1 MKPSARP
8 GIPGGTV
15 EIRGLSVALGAGPR
29 RVEAVRDLDLTV
41 EGGELVSLLGPS
53 GCGKSTILNAVAGYV
68 TPERGSI
75 VVGGER
81 VEEPGP
87 ERGMVFQQCSLLP
100 WKTVLNNVGF
110 GLKMRGVPAR
120 ERAEASRRLLDL
132 VGLSGFED
140 AYPSQLSGGMQ
151 QRVEIARVLINEPR
165 VVLMDEPFSAL
176 DAQTR
181 LSMHELLLD
190 VFRQVRTTVLFVTH
204 DIDEAIFLSDRI
216 ALMTRRPC
224 RVGAEI
230 AVPFG
235 RPRSA
240 AIVGSSEF
248 AAIKRRCLEALSEER
263 VIAAAPAT
271 PAITAPGRRQQAGA

>member
-1 MKPSARP
+1 MRP
-8 GIPGGTV
+8 GASSGGRV
-15 EIRGLSVALGAGPR
+15 EIQGLSVVLGSGAR
-29 RVEAVRDLDLTV
+29 RTEAVRDLDLTV

-68 TPERGSI
+68 APERGSI
-75 VVGGER
+75 LVGGER
-81 VEEPGP
+81 VDAPGP

-120 ERAEASRRLLDL
+120 ERAEASRRLLGL

-140 AYPSQLSGGMQ
+140 AYPAHLSGGMQ
-151 QRVEIARVLINEPR
+151 QRVEIARVLINEPK

-230 AVPFG
+230 VVPFE

-248 AAIKRRCLEALSEER
+248 ASIKRRCLEALSDER
-263 VIAAAPAT
+263 AAAAAAAAPASAARAHDQL
-271 PAITAPGRRQQAGA
+271 PSA

>member
-1 MKPSARP
+1 MTPAARAP
-8 GIPGGTV
+8 RRGSPGGTV
-15 EIRGLSVALGAGPR
+15 EIRGLSVALGTGSR

-68 TPERGSI
+68 APERGSI

-81 VEEPGP
+81 VEAPGP

-110 GLKMRGVPAR
+110 GLKMRGVP
-120 ERAEASRRLLDL
+120 ERARREASRRLLDL

-140 AYPSQLSGGMQ
+140 AYPAQLSGGMQ
-151 QRVEIARVLINEPR
+151 QRVEIARVLIAEPR

-181 LSMHELLLD
+181 LSMQALLLD
-190 VFRQVRTTVLFVTH
+190 VIRHVRTTVLFVTH

-224 RVGAEI
+224 RVGAQI
-230 AVPFG
+230 AVPFE

-240 AIVGSSEF
+240 AVVGSSEF
-248 AAIKRRCLEALSEER
+248 AAIKRRCLDALSDGR
-263 VIAAAPAT
+263 AGAAT
-271 PAITAPGRRQQAGA
+271 PARDRDQRTSA

>member
-1 MKPSARP
+1 MTPADRP
-8 GIPGGTV
+8 AIPGGTV

-41 EGGELVSLLGPS
+41 GSGELVSLLGPS

-68 TPERGSI
+68 APERGSI
-75 VVGGER
+75 VVGGAR
-81 VEEPGP
+81 VDGPGP

-100 WKTVLNNVGF
+100 WKTVLDNIGF
-110 GLKMRGVPAR
+110 GLKMRGVRAR
-120 ERAEASRRLLDL
+120 ERAEASRRLLGL

-140 AYPSQLSGGMQ
+140 AYPAQLSGGMQ

-190 VFRQVRTTVLFVTH
+190 VFRQVRATVLFVTH

-248 AAIKRRCLEALSEER
+248 AAIKRRCLEALSDER
-263 VIAAAPAT
+263 AISATPAMPAAPARGHDR
-271 PAITAPGRRQQAGA
+271 AAGA

>member
-1 MKPSARP
+1 MTPAARP

-248 AAIKRRCLEALSEER
+248 AAIKRRCLEALSDER
-263 VIAAAPAT
+263 AITTT
-271 PAITAPGRRQQAGA
+271 PAARERDRVSA

>member
-1 MKPSARP
+1 MTSAARAP
-8 GIPGGTV
+8 RRESPGGAV
-15 EIRGLSVALGAGPR
+15 EIRGLSVALGTGSR

-41 EGGELVSLLGPS
+41 ERGELVSLLGPS

-68 TPERGSI
+68 APERGSI
-75 VVGGER
+75 AVGGER
-81 VEEPGP
+81 VEAPGP

-110 GLKMRGVPAR
+110 GLKMRGVPER
-120 ERAEASRRLLDL
+120 ERREASRRLLEL

-140 AYPSQLSGGMQ
+140 AYPAQLSGGMQ
-151 QRVEIARVLINEPR
+151 QRVEIARVLIAEPR

-181 LSMHELLLD
+181 LSMQALLLD
-190 VFRQVRTTVLFVTH
+190 VIRHVRTTVLFVTH

-224 RVGAEI
+224 RVGAQI
-230 AVPFG
+230 AVPFE

-248 AAIKRRCLEALSEER
+248 AAIKRRCLDALGDGRAS
-263 VIAAAPAT
+263 AAAPAR
-271 PAITAPGRRQQAGA
+271 GREQHTGA

>member
-1 MKPSARP
+1 MTPAARP
-8 GIPGGTV
+8 GGRV
-15 EIRGLSVALGAGPR
+15 EIRGLSVVLGAGAR
-29 RVEAVRDLDLTV
+29 RTEAVRDLDLTV
-41 EGGELVSLLGPS
+41 ESGEFVSLLGPS

-68 TPERGSI
+68 PPARGGI

-81 VEEPGP
+81 VDGPGP
-87 ERGMVFQQCSLLP
+87 ERGMVFQQNTLLP

-110 GLKMRGVPAR
+110 GLKMRGVPER
-120 ERAEASRRLLDL
+120 ERREASRRLLQL

-140 AYPSQLSGGMQ
+140 AYPAHLSGGMQ
-151 QRVEIARVLINEPR
+151 QRVEIARVLITEPR

-181 LSMHELLLD
+181 LAMQELLLD
-190 VFRQVRTTVLFVTH
+190 VWGQVRTTVLFVTH

-216 ALMTRRPC
+216 ALMTGRPC

-230 AVPFG
+230 AIPFE

-248 AAIKRRCLEALSEER
+248 AAIKRECLDALGYEGR
-263 VIAAAPAT
+263 GAATSARA
-271 PAITAPGRRQQAGA
+271 ARADQQPVGA

>member
-1 MKPSARP
+1 MTLDANRAAARRES
-8 GIPGGTV
+8 PGGAV
-15 EIRGLSVALGAGPR
+15 EISGLSVALGVGAR
-29 RVEAVRDLDLTV
+29 RVEAVRDLDLRV

-68 TPERGSI
+68 APERGSI

-81 VEEPGP
+81 VEGPGP
-87 ERGMVFQQCSLLP
+87 ARGMVFQQSSLLP

-110 GLKMRGVPAR
+110 GLKVRGVPER
-120 ERAEASRRLLDL
+120 ERREASRRLLSL

-140 AYPSQLSGGMQ
+140 AYPAQLSGGMQ
-151 QRVEIARVLINEPR
+151 QRVEIARVLITEPR

-181 LSMHELLLD
+181 LSMQELLLD

-235 RPRSA
+235 RPRTA
-240 AIVGSSEF
+240 AIVGSGEF
-248 AAIKRRCLEALSEER
+248 AAIKRRCLEALRDER
-263 VIAAAPAT
+263 AAAAHRHDLEAQT
-271 PAITAPGRRQQAGA
+271 GA

>member
-1 MKPSARP
+1 MTPAARAP
-8 GIPGGTV
+8 RRESPGGDV
-15 EIRGLSVALGAGPR
+15 EIRGLSVALGAGAR
-29 RVEAVRDLDLTV
+29 RVEVVRDLDLSV

-68 TPERGSI
+68 APERGSI
-75 VVGGER
+75 VVGGEP
-81 VEEPGP
+81 VEAPGP
-87 ERGMVFQQCSLLP
+87 DRGMVFQQCSLLP

-110 GLKMRGVPAR
+110 GLKMRGVPER
-120 ERAEASRRLLDL
+120 ERREASRRLLDL

-151 QRVEIARVLINEPR
+151 QRVEIARVLITEPR

-181 LSMHELLLD
+181 LSMQALLLD
-190 VFRQVRTTVLFVTH
+190 VIRHVRTTVLFVTH

-216 ALMTRRPC
+216 ALMTGRPC
-224 RVGAEI
+224 RVGAQL
-230 AVPFG
+230 AVPFE

-248 AAIKRRCLEALSEER
+248 AAIKRRCLDALNDGRSG
-263 VIAAAPAT
+263 AAT
-271 PAITAPGRRQQAGA
+271 PARGRDQHPSA

>member
-1 MKPSARP
+1 MTPSARP

-248 AAIKRRCLEALSEER
+248 TAIKRRCLEALSDER
-263 VIAAAPAT
+263 VITATPAT

>member
-1 MKPSARP
+1 MTPAASAARRES
-8 GIPGGTV
+8 PGGAV

-29 RVEAVRDLDLTV
+29 RVEVVRDLDLTV

-68 TPERGSI
+68 APERGSI
-75 VVGGER
+75 AVGGEP
-81 VEEPGP
+81 VDAPGP
-87 ERGMVFQQCSLLP
+87 ERGMVFQQTSLLP

-110 GLKMRGVPAR
+110 GLKMRGVPER
-120 ERAEASRRLLDL
+120 ERREASRRLLDL

-140 AYPSQLSGGMQ
+140 AYPAQLSGGML
-151 QRVEIARVLINEPR
+151 QRVEIARVLITEPR

-181 LSMHELLLD
+181 LSMQALLLD
-190 VFRQVRTTVLFVTH
+190 VIRHVRTTVLFVTH

-224 RVGAEI
+224 RVGAQI
-230 AVPFG
+230 AVPFE

-240 AIVGSSEF
+240 AIVGSGEF
-248 AAIKRRCLEALSEER
+248 AAIKRRCLDALNDGR
-263 VIAAAPAT
+263 VITAPPAAPARGLDQR
-271 PAITAPGRRQQAGA
+271 PTA

>member
-1 MKPSARP
+1 MRP
-8 GIPGGTV
+8 GASSGGRV
-15 EIRGLSVALGAGPR
+15 EIQGLSVVLGSGGR
-29 RVEAVRDLDLTV
+29 RTEAVRDLDLTV
-41 EGGELVSLLGPS
+41 ESGELVSLLGPS

-68 TPERGSI
+68 APERGSI
-75 VVGGER
+75 LVGGER
-81 VEEPGP
+81 VEAPGP

-120 ERAEASRRLLDL
+120 ERAEASRRLLGV

-140 AYPSQLSGGMQ
+140 AYPAHLSGGMQ
-151 QRVEIARVLINEPR
+151 QRVEIARVLINEPK

-224 RVGAEI
+224 RVGAELT
-230 AVPFG
+230 VPFE

-240 AIVGSSEF
+240 SIVGSSEF
-248 AAIKRRCLEALSEER
+248 ASIKRRCLEALSDER
-263 VIAAAPAT
+263 AAAAALASAARGHDQRPSA
-271 PAITAPGRRQQAGA
+271 

>member
-1 MKPSARP
+1 MTSAVRP
-8 GIPGGTV
+8 GGRV
-15 EIRGLSVALGAGPR
+15 EIRGLSVVLGAGAR
-29 RVEAVRDLDLTV
+29 RTEAVRDLDLTV
-41 EGGELVSLLGPS
+41 ESGELVSLLGPS

-68 TPERGSI
+68 PPARGSI

-81 VEEPGP
+81 VDGPGP
-87 ERGMVFQQCSLLP
+87 ERGMVFQQNTLLP

-110 GLKMRGVPAR
+110 GLKMRGVPER
-120 ERAEASRRLLDL
+120 ERREASRRLLQL

-140 AYPSQLSGGMQ
+140 AYPAHLSGGMQ
-151 QRVEIARVLINEPR
+151 QRVEIARVLITEPR

-181 LSMHELLLD
+181 LAMQELLLD
-190 VFRQVRTTVLFVTH
+190 VWGQVRTTVLFVTH

-216 ALMTRRPC
+216 ALMTGRPC
-224 RVGAEI
+224 SVGGEI
-230 AVPFG
+230 AIPFE

-248 AAIKRRCLEALSEER
+248 AAIKRQCLDALGYEGR
-263 VIAAAPAT
+263 GAAT
-271 PAITAPGRRQQAGA
+271 PARATPAREQQTGA